1 MEGLFFNVNSGY
13 VEGIVRGY
21 RNGLLTSSNYSNL
34 TQCETLE
41 DLKLQLTPSYGE
53 QLANVASP
61 FSTSTIAAKATEKLV
76 QDFRYLRAQAT
87 GALAEFMD
95 FLTYSYMIDNVAL
108 LITGTLHERD
118 TKDLLER
125 CHPLGFFEGLP
136 ALCVASNIDELYS
149 IVLVETPLAPFFKNN
164 LRSADLDDLNIEI
177 VRNTLYKSYLE
188 AFHKFCTTDPGLK
201 GTPTAELMSD
211 ILGFEADRR
220 AINITLNSFGTELSK
235 SDRKKLY
242 PEIGKLY
249 PEGSLMLS
257 RADDPEAV
265 RLAVEIVGEY
275 RSFFDQGGI
284 GQSGSGIGV
293 GNQKS
298 LEDIFYQKEM
308 ELAKNT
314 FTHHFTFAVVY
325 AWLKLQEQLH
335 TELGDLK
342 IELFCEAVPK
352 TTENFLALCA
362 SGYYDGCTFH
372 RSIPSFIL
380 QTGDPSSNPGKSL
393 GTPIYGAPFEDE
405 IRPSLR
411 HSSRGIVSMANS
423 GKPNTN
429 GTQFFITYAKHPH
442 LDGKNTIF
450 GKIIDG
456 AEEGGT
462 LEKFEKLQ
470 VDKKHR
476 PLENIHVLNIT
487 IHANPLATRGI
498 YST

>member
-1 MEGLFFNVNSGY
+1 MTRRWSEEAAHHGETPLAISTPDQFSAINININRRFHPTSTLNTQIMEGLFFNIHSGY

-21 RNGLLTSSNYSNL
+21 RNSLLTSSNYSNL

-61 FSTSTIAAKATEKLV
+61 FPTSTIAAKATEKLV

-87 GALAEFMD
+87 GALAKFMD

-136 ALCVASNIDELYS
+136 ALCVASNIEELYS
-149 IVLVETPLAPFFKNN
+149 IVLVETPLAPFFKDN
-164 LRSADLDDLNIEI
+164 LRSADLDELNIEI

-188 AFHKFCTTDPGLK
+188 AFHDFCTTDPELS
-201 GTPTAELMSD
+201 GTPSAELMSD

-242 PEIGKLY
+242 PEIGKLH
-249 PEGSLMLS
+249 PEGTLMLS

-265 RLAVEIVGEY
+265 RLAIEIVGEY
-275 RSFFDQGGI
+275 RYFFDQGGI
-284 GQSGSGIGV
+284 GQGGGGIG
-293 GNQKS
+293 GGTQKS

-308 ELAKNT
+308 ELAKGT

-325 AWLKLQEQLH
+325 AWLKLQEQ
-335 TELGDLK
+335 
-342 IELFCEAVPK
+342 
-352 TTENFLALCA
+352 
-362 SGYYDGCTFH
+362 
-372 RSIPSFIL
+372 
-380 QTGDPSSNPGKSL
+380 
-393 GTPIYGAPFEDE
+393 E
-405 IRPSLR
+405 IR
-411 HSSRGIVSMANS
+411 
-423 GKPNTN
+423 
-429 GTQFFITYAKHPH
+429 
-442 LDGKNTIF
+442 
-450 GKIIDG
+450 
-456 AEEGGT
+456 
-462 LEKFEKLQ
+462 
-470 VDKKHR
+470 
-476 PLENIHVLNIT
+476 NIT
-487 IHANPLATRGI
+487 WIAECIAQNQKDRIGNYI
-498 YST
+498 SVF